1 MDKSGIFC
9 VIVEHNL
16 VVALRR
22 AGKEAGEA
30 QVPETPL
37 DVAAIL
43 AQRFQSGGSID
54 GVYYFRD
61 HSRAR
66 VFASLC
72 LDFVRKLAE
81 KRLQSIEGLQAGAE
95 YSSGAHSPASRPAP
109 IE

>member
-1 MDKSGIFC
+1 MDKSDIFC

-22 AGKEAGEA
+22 AGEEASEA

-37 DVAAIL
+37 DVATIL

-54 GVYYFRD
+54 GVYYFHD
-61 HSRAR
+61 HPRAR

-81 KRLQSIEGLQAGAE
+81 KRLQSIESLQAGAE
-95 YSSGAHSPASRPAP
+95 YSPSAHSAASRPAP